1 MYKPFN
7 ELKEIPDYFRIEND
21 VEMGSPSFVKH
32 PVFPIFVH
40 SDGVPA
46 SVEIGNVISGS
57 ISVRMEIAY
66 KADEILEMMHRYI
79 ESGDHDG
86 IDNLEIVL
94 IEDKYRLVTE
104 IEDQDPDFFETKN
117 LDEIIA
123 KISL

>member
-7 ELKEIPDYFRIEND
+7 ELKDIPDYFRIENN
-21 VEMGSPSFVKH
+21 VEMGSPSWVKH
-32 PVFPIFVH
+32 PVLPIFVH
-40 SDGVPA
+40 SDGIPA

-94 IEDKYRLVTE
+94 IEDTYRLVTE
-104 IEDQDPDFFETKN
+104 IEDQEPDFFETEN

>member
-1 MYKPFN
+1 
-7 ELKEIPDYFRIEND
+7 
-21 VEMGSPSFVKH
+21 
-32 PVFPIFVH
+32 
-40 SDGVPA
+40 
-46 SVEIGNVISGS
+46 
-57 ISVRMEIAY
+57 MEIAY

-94 IEDKYRLVTE
+94 IEDTYRLVTE
-104 IEDQDPDFFETKN
+104 IEDQEPDFFETKN